1 MSHTTKTTNSEGA
14 SRWEN
19 NQIQSAEVVNIVEM
33 QTIFTTS
40 EDVPLWHVKTLGMLQ
55 HIGYQQ
61 ALHSQRTSKTMLTL
75 SCNHHYYWVN

>member
-14 SRWEN
+14 SHWEN
-19 NQIQSAEVVNIVEM
+19 NQMQSAEVVDIVEM

-40 EDVPLWHVKTLGMLQ
+40 ENVLLQHVKMLEMLQ

-61 ALHSQRTSKTMLTL
+61 AFHSHRTSGTMLTL
-75 SCNHHYYWVN
+75 SYNHHYYWVN